1 MNAHDCSVSNSVLRH
16 MFFDD
21 SSTQDFLKD
30 RLYSLMRAVHRRAC
44 QLTHLLTLTADELLV
59 APTLCV
65 ANVRSDCDRA
75 GGLDL
80 KWHMGKPGAFNQPP
94 DRFIHTRN
102 QADIDA
108 DDKRKAV
115 PNLIANINHC
125 LWTKRAPTT
134 AV

>member
-1 MNAHDCSVSNSVLRH
+1 MNAHDCSVSNLVLRQIV
-16 MFFDD
+16 FDD

-30 RLYSLMRAVHRRAC
+30 PFHSLMRVVHRRAC
-44 QLTHLLTLTADELLV
+44 QLIHRLMSIADGLLV

-80 KWHMGKPGAFNQPP
+80 KWHMGKPANFNQPP
-94 DRFIHTRN
+94 DRFIHTGN
-102 QADIDA
+102 QPDIDT
-108 DDKRKAV
+108 DDKRKAI